1 MTKTPVMIAAR
12 GFTLVEAVIVITL
25 TGIIASV
32 VAIFIARP
40 VQGYFDSAQRADMT
54 DTADTALRRIARD
67 LRLALPNGVRPTGV
81 STAIEFLSTQTGGRY
96 RAATSGAGL
105 GDPLDFVTS
114 ADTSFDVFG
123 SSITFSAT
131 TATNQNQI
139 VVSNYGI
146 TGANAYSGNSAS
158 TDVRRAYSGA
168 AGAVSSVSITSVN
181 PLPIDSPSHRFFV
194 VDTPVSYVCNLTAG
208 TLTRYWGYP
217 ISVAQAVPP
226 IGASSAVLAQNVSA
240 CSFSYAPGIT
250 ERNGLVAMQ
259 LSITKNGETVTLY
272 HEVHVNNAP

>member
-1 MTKTPVMIAAR
+1 MMKMPSMIAAR

-32 VAIFIARP
+32 VAIFIIRP
-40 VQGYFDSAQRADMT
+40 VQGYFDSAQRAELT

-67 LRLALPNGVRPTGV
+67 LRLALPNSIRPTGV

-96 RAATSGAGL
+96 RATTSSAGL
-105 GDPLDFVTS
+105 GDPLDFVTG
-114 ADTSFDVFG
+114 ADASFDVFG
-123 SSITFSAT
+123 PPVTFSAT
-131 TATNQNQI
+131 TSTNQNQI

-146 TGANAYSGNSAS
+146 TGANAYSGNAAS
-158 TDVRRAYSGA
+158 TDVRRAYNGA
-168 AGAVSSVSITSVN
+168 VGAVSNVSITSEN

-194 VDTPVSYVCNLTAG
+194 VDTPVSYVCAG
-208 TLTRYWGYP
+208 GMLTRYWGYP
-217 ISVAQAVPP
+217 ILPAQGIPT
-226 IGASSAVLAQNVSA
+226 IGSSSAVLARNVSA

-259 LSITKNGETVTLY
+259 LSLTKNGETVTLY
-272 HEVHVNNAP
+272 HEVHINNAP

>member
-1 MTKTPVMIAAR
+1 MMKPPAMIAAR

-32 VAIFIARP
+32 VAIFIVRP
-40 VQGYFDSAQRADMT
+40 VQGYFDSAQRAELT

-67 LRLALPNGVRPTGV
+67 LRLALPNSIRPTGV

-96 RAATSGAGL
+96 RATTSGAGL
-105 GDPLDFVTS
+105 GDPLDFVTG

-123 SSITFSAT
+123 PPVTFSAT
-131 TATNQNQI
+131 TAANQNQI

-146 TGANAYSGNSAS
+146 TGANAYSGNGAS
-158 TDVRRAYSGA
+158 TDVRRAYGGAVGA
-168 AGAVSSVSITSVN
+168 ASNVSIASVN

-194 VDTPVSYVCNLTAG
+194 VDTPVSYVCAAG
-208 TLTRYWGYP
+208 KLTRYWGYP
-217 ISVAQAVPP
+217 ILAAQGIPT
-226 IGASSAVLAQNVSA
+226 IGSSSAVLAQNVSA

-259 LSITKNGETVTLY
+259 LSLTKNGETVTLY

>member
-1 MTKTPVMIAAR
+1 MIKTPAMIAAR

-32 VAIFIARP
+32 VAVFIAKP
-40 VQGYFDSAQRADMT
+40 VQGYFDSTQRAEMT
-54 DTADTALRRIARD
+54 DTADTALRRVARD
-67 LRLALPNGVRPTGV
+67 LRLALPNSIRPTGV
-81 STAIEFLSTQTGGRY
+81 STSIEFLSTQTGGRY
-96 RAATSGAGL
+96 RAAASGAGT

-123 SSITFSAT
+123 APITFSAT
-131 TATNQNQI
+131 TTTNQNQI

-158 TDVRRAYSGA
+158 TDVRRAY
-168 AGAVSSVSITSVN
+168 AGTVGTVSNISITSTN

-194 VDTPVSYVCNLTAG
+194 VDTPVSYVCIGGMLI
-208 TLTRYWGYP
+208 RYWGYP
-217 ISVAQAVPP
+217 ILATQGIPT
-226 IGASSAVLAQNVSA
+226 IGSSSAVLARNVSA

-250 ERNGLVAMQ
+250 ERNGLVTMQ
-259 LSITKNGETVTLY
+259 LSLTQNGETITLY

>member
-1 MTKTPVMIAAR
+1 MTVAR
-12 GFTLVEAVIVITL
+12 GFTLVEAVIVIAL

-40 VQGYFDSAQRADMT
+40 VQGYFDSAQRAELT

-67 LRLALPNGVRPTGV
+67 LRLALPNSIRPTGV

-96 RAATSGAGL
+96 RAATSGTGI
-105 GDPLDFVTS
+105 GDPLEFVTG

-123 SSITFSAT
+123 PSVTFSAT
-131 TATNQNQI
+131 NITNQNQI
-139 VVSNYGI
+139 VVSSYGI

-158 TDVRRAYSGA
+158 TDVRRTYAGTV
-168 AGAVSSVSITSVN
+168 GAVSNVSIASLN

-194 VDTPVSYVCNLTAG
+194 VDTPVSYVCAG
-208 TLTRYWGYP
+208 GKLTRYWGYP
-217 ISVAQAVPP
+217 IFAAQAIPT
-226 IGASSAVLAQNVSA
+226 IGTSSAVLAQNVSA
-240 CSFSYAPGIT
+240 CSFSYTPGIT

-259 LSITKNGETVTLY
+259 LSLAKNGETVTLY
-272 HEVHVNNAP
+272 YEVHVNNAP

>member
-1 MTKTPVMIAAR
+1 MTKTPGMIAAR

-40 VQGYFDSAQRADMT
+40 VRGYFDSAQRAELT
-54 DTADTALRRIARD
+54 DIADTALRRIARD
-67 LRLALPNGVRPTGV
+67 LRLALPNSIRPTGV

-105 GDPLDFVTS
+105 GDPLDFVTG

-123 SSITFSAT
+123 PAVTFSAT
-131 TATNQNQI
+131 TAANQNQI

-146 TGANAYSGNSAS
+146 TGANAYSGNGAS

-168 AGAVSSVSITSVN
+168 VGAASNVSIASVN

-194 VDTPVSYVCNLTAG
+194 VDTPVSYVCAAG
-208 TLTRYWGYP
+208 KLTRYWGYP
-217 ISVAQAVPP
+217 ILAAQGIPT
-226 IGASSAVLAQNVSA
+226 IGTSSAVLAQNVSA

-259 LSITKNGETVTLY
+259 LSLTKNGETVTLY

>member
-1 MTKTPVMIAAR
+1 MTKTHTMSAAR
-12 GFTLVEAVIVITL
+12 GFTLVEAVIVIAL

-67 LRLALPNGVRPTGV
+67 LRLALPNSVRPTGV

-96 RAATSGAGL
+96 RAMTSGAGL
-105 GDPLDFVTS
+105 GDPLDFVTG

-123 SSITFSAT
+123 APVTFSAT
-131 TATNQNQI
+131 TVTNQNQI

-146 TGANAYSGNSAS
+146 TGANAYSGNTTS

-168 AGAVSSVSITSVN
+168 VGAVSNVSIASAN

-194 VDTPVSYVCNLTAG
+194 VDTPVSYVCSLAAG

-217 ISVAQAVPP
+217 ISAAQGIPT
-226 IGASSAVLAQNVSA
+226 IGTSIAVLARNVSA

-250 ERNGLVAMQ
+250 ERNGLVTMR

-272 HEVHVNNAP
+272 HEVHINNAP

>member
-1 MTKTPVMIAAR
+1 MIAAR

-40 VQGYFDSAQRADMT
+40 VQGYFDSAQRAEMT

-67 LRLALPNGVRPTGV
+67 LRLALPNSVRPTGV
-81 STAIEFLSTQTGGRY
+81 SNTIEFLSTQTGGRY
-96 RAATSGAGL
+96 RAMTSGAGL
-105 GDPLDFVTS
+105 GDPLDFVTG

-123 SSITFSAT
+123 PPVTFSAT

-146 TGANAYSGNSAS
+146 TGANAYSGNTAS

-168 AGAVSSVSITSVN
+168 VGAASNVSIASAN

-194 VDTPVSYVCNLTAG
+194 VDTPVSYVCAAG

-217 ISVAQAVPP
+217 ISATQAIPT
-226 IGASSAVLAQNVSA
+226 IGSNSAVLARNVSA